1 MFEQPLHETRI
12 IKCRIPA
19 AMIATGEFDIFHL
32 CSSSFQCFV
41 RFTRPFNCY
50 HIIGIPMKYTELH
63 FFGNRQTVRIHRSAN
78 GNGSR
83 KNLRITDH
91 QIIRP
96 HRSHRQS
103 DNIYPFFIDF
113 GHGQISIQQLFE
125 SPGKRTHLLSCRHI
139 CRKQ

>member
-1 MFEQPLHETRI
+1 
-12 IKCRIPA
+12 
-19 AMIATGEFDIFHL
+19 MIATGEFDIFHL

-63 FFGNRQTVRIHRSAN
+63 FFGNRQTIRLHRSAN

-96 HRSHRQS
+96 HRWYVRDWMQYDAVKNNGADIEQLREGLEEAVRRLVIS
-103 DNIYPFFIDF
+103 DVPYKPSSYLPDIEEQVRKPD
-113 GHGQISIQQLFE
+113 ISL
-125 SPGKRTHLLSCRHI
+125 C
-139 CRKQ
+139 